1 MGERGCTMRWQWL
14 VVLVIVSFAS
24 SESSAD
30 EVQTLGD
37 YYGDMSVT
45 TDSDGE
51 VTPGRFGDYSDWVK
65 KYHIGAHHPYHATKV
80 GEHKVRHHKASSTAP
95 AHVAKPAAAKATK
108 KVAAKVEKSSRC
120 TEDVAVE
127 KPAEQKVSEEKE
139 SQHTKG
145 AAKQDAAV
153 LPDPA
158 DALEAELAK
167 LENSSADD
175 DVQTSVSDAAPAKA
189 ATDSESTKATDSA
202 TAAAADDASH
212 KKETK
217 AAPAK
222 SADNLRESKDGSQH
236 ISLDSLEST
245 LKQLEAK
252 HDVVSLI
259 EEQESSTAKNSASAD
274 ASIKAPDMLAMLA
287 AKFKHKEESRRKDAM
302 SDAKVDEDKA
312 AQKEAAMAKK
322 FQSQFMLAED
332 KHAKKLENKHAPK
345 NIEEALAKQTV
356 KLQPGEKAVGK
367 GSVGHEDAKA
377 EAEAAMAKK
386 MTQQFVSY
394 QKTLDTKSKKTAKK
408 ATKESLT
415 ALFGLNKAK
424 VQKSEQQDLGE
435 QAETGMSAGDESA
448 MKWAA
453 AALHKSEGVADK
465 AEHKNDEDSTE
476 ESKESLAEMFGL
488 QHQNDVKKTRSQLI
502 SESRK
507 KLLGDGDKQAL
518 EMQTAMTQR
527 SMQLQQQNQANADA
541 EVGGSDSKGDLASL
555 FKGSKQQAK
564 VAADSNTR
572 FAENQEATQ
581 QLQQQQEV
589 LLASQN
595 REAQAHNSKDPVLTQ
610 TSVASLFKGQTQQA
624 SKSAHKNVPQDVKD
638 AMKMQQQFTQKTQTH
653 DHKHSD
659 KTMTESNVKALFG
672 ESNDPKEQT
681 ADLSNSV
688 GEEAKQQQLQMLKQT
703 NSRSEGNVGE
713 ALGNLDGTDK
723 HSAIEHLF
731 QGTQH
736 KQQGEFAYKS
746 KGEQKKLQHEFA
758 SAANHQITLLKQMQT
773 AQVNSRA
780 QESLQESQS
789 NHDTK
794 WDELAYQNK
803 LRGLFGAKLIKKP
816 KQQQLR
822 HKHAVSQFQDEIN
835 AATSFANAK
844 PKHKHKSARAKQT
857 APYQESAIKNEDSL
871 VQMDVGER
879 RDAIED
885 LFRGK
890 HSHQKQQKSHKNN
903 RQEVTESKPHKKSP
917 QALNKQFDS
926 LLQEETNQFQ
936 QLMKSKKQQ
945 MGVLASKGQQLAGEE
960 FLHLMKEK
968 FDELK
973 TNVATYT
980 SEKKQPADP
989 IASGDSLVQ
998 VQEASNTNDG
1008 AGNNLKERIHSLAPD
1023 TRKRVLK
1030 DVAETVLND
1039 PSSTTL
1045 HSSMLNCLTKLFHES
1060 D

>member
-1 MGERGCTMRWQWL
+1 
-14 VVLVIVSFAS
+14 
-24 SESSAD
+24 
-30 EVQTLGD
+30 
-37 YYGDMSVT
+37 
-45 TDSDGE
+45 
-51 VTPGRFGDYSDWVK
+51 
-65 KYHIGAHHPYHATKV
+65 
-80 GEHKVRHHKASSTAP
+80 
-95 AHVAKPAAAKATK
+95 
-108 KVAAKVEKSSRC
+108 
-120 TEDVAVE
+120 
-127 KPAEQKVSEEKE
+127 
-139 SQHTKG
+139 
-145 AAKQDAAV
+145 
-153 LPDPA
+153 
-158 DALEAELAK
+158 
-167 LENSSADD
+167 
-175 DVQTSVSDAAPAKA
+175 
-189 ATDSESTKATDSA
+189 
-202 TAAAADDASH
+202 
-212 KKETK
+212 
-217 AAPAK
+217 
-222 SADNLRESKDGSQH
+222 
-236 ISLDSLEST
+236 
-245 LKQLEAK
+245 
-252 HDVVSLI
+252 
-259 EEQESSTAKNSASAD
+259 
-274 ASIKAPDMLAMLA
+274 
-287 AKFKHKEESRRKDAM
+287 
-302 SDAKVDEDKA
+302 
-312 AQKEAAMAKK
+312 
-322 FQSQFMLAED
+322 
-332 KHAKKLENKHAPK
+332 
-345 NIEEALAKQTV
+345 
-356 KLQPGEKAVGK
+356 
-367 GSVGHEDAKA
+367 
-377 EAEAAMAKK
+377 
-386 MTQQFVSY
+386 
-394 QKTLDTKSKKTAKK
+394 
-408 ATKESLT
+408 
-415 ALFGLNKAK
+415 
-424 VQKSEQQDLGE
+424 
-435 QAETGMSAGDESA
+435 
-448 MKWAA
+448 
-453 AALHKSEGVADK
+453 
-465 AEHKNDEDSTE
+465 
-476 ESKESLAEMFGL
+476 MFGL
-488 QHQNDVKKTRSQLI
+488 QHQNDVKKTRSRLI

-595 REAQAHNSKDPVLTQ
+595 REAQAHNSKDPVLTH

-638 AMKMQQQFTQKTQTH
+638 AMKMQQQFTQNTQTH
-653 DHKHSD
+653 DHKDSD
-659 KTMTESNVKALFG
+659 KAMTESNVKALFG

-703 NSRSEGNVGE
+703 NSRREGNVGE

-773 AQVNSRA
+773 AQVNTRA

-789 NHDTK
+789 NHGTK

-844 PKHKHKSARAKQT
+844 PKHKSKSARAKQT
-857 APYQESAIKNEDSL
+857 APYQESAIKHEDSL

-1030 DVAETVLND
+1030 DVAETVLDD

-1045 HSSMLNCLTKLFHES
+1045 HSSMLNRLTKLFHES

>member
-1 MGERGCTMRWQWL
+1 
-14 VVLVIVSFAS
+14 
-24 SESSAD
+24 
-30 EVQTLGD
+30 
-37 YYGDMSVT
+37 
-45 TDSDGE
+45 
-51 VTPGRFGDYSDWVK
+51 
-65 KYHIGAHHPYHATKV
+65 
-80 GEHKVRHHKASSTAP
+80 
-95 AHVAKPAAAKATK
+95 
-108 KVAAKVEKSSRC
+108 
-120 TEDVAVE
+120 
-127 KPAEQKVSEEKE
+127 
-139 SQHTKG
+139 
-145 AAKQDAAV
+145 
-153 LPDPA
+153 
-158 DALEAELAK
+158 
-167 LENSSADD
+167 
-175 DVQTSVSDAAPAKA
+175 
-189 ATDSESTKATDSA
+189 
-202 TAAAADDASH
+202 
-212 KKETK
+212 
-217 AAPAK
+217 
-222 SADNLRESKDGSQH
+222 
-236 ISLDSLEST
+236 
-245 LKQLEAK
+245 
-252 HDVVSLI
+252 
-259 EEQESSTAKNSASAD
+259 
-274 ASIKAPDMLAMLA
+274 
-287 AKFKHKEESRRKDAM
+287 
-302 SDAKVDEDKA
+302 
-312 AQKEAAMAKK
+312 MAKK

-367 GSVGHEDAKA
+367 GSVSHEDAKA

-415 ALFGLNKAK
+415 ALFGLDKAK
-424 VQKSEQQDLGE
+424 TQKSEQQDLGE

-453 AALHKSEGVADK
+453 AALKKSEGVADK
-465 AEHKNDEDSTE
+465 AEHKNDEDSAE

-488 QHQNDVKKTRSQLI
+488 QHQNDVEKTRSQLI
-502 SESRK
+502 SQSRK
-507 KLLGDGDKQAL
+507 KLLGDDDRQAL

-527 SMQLQQQNQANADA
+527 SMQLQQENQAKADA
-541 EVGGSDSKGDLASL
+541 EVGGSDSKGDLATL

-581 QLQQQQEV
+581 QLQQQQQV

-595 REAQAHNSKDPVLTQ
+595 REAQAHNSKDPALTH
-610 TSVASLFKGQTQQA
+610 TSVASLFEGQTQHA

-638 AMKMQQQFTQKTQTH
+638 AMKMQQQFTQKTKTP
-653 DHKHSD
+653 DHKYSD
-659 KTMTESNVKALFG
+659 KAMTESNVKSLFG

-703 NSRSEGNVGE
+703 KSRREGNVGE

-736 KQQGEFAYKS
+736 KQQGQFAYKS
-746 KGEQKKLQHEFA
+746 KGEQKQLQHEFA
-758 SAANHQITLLKQMQT
+758 SAANHQITLLKQMQA

-780 QESLQESQS
+780 QESLQEGQS
-789 NHDTK
+789 NHGTK

-822 HKHAVSQFQDEIN
+822 HKHAVAQFQDEIN
-835 AATSFANAK
+835 AATSFLSAK
-844 PKHKHKSARAKQT
+844 PKPKRRSARAEQT

-890 HSHQKQQKSHKNN
+890 HSHKKQQKDRKNN
-903 RQEVTESKPHKKSP
+903 RQEATESKPQKKSP

-926 LLQEETNQFQ
+926 LLQEETSQFQ

-960 FLHLMKEK
+960 FLHLMKQK

-973 TNVATYT
+973 SNVATYT

-989 IASGDSLVQ
+989 IASEDSLVQ

-1030 DVAETVLND
+1030 DVAETVLDD

-1045 HSSMLNCLTKLFHES
+1045 HSSMLNRLTKLFHES